1 MAPPAPPEVP
11 EAELEAQGWTRS
23 ADRSET
29 VFEGLGVTVE
39 SRTLVYED
47 AELRRAVV
55 EAGGPDRIWRFLFVS
70 RLGITPSLAFGAKA
84 AVRPQVLREAKQSFA
99 EELHDR
105 GIERIGTGETERVEL
120 AGDRHARLTPYR
132 GTITAETNGSGNGDE
147 GGNGSR
153 DGEGDG
159 NGNGNGSRDGTRN
172 GNGSGDEDQGG
183 SKNSGAGAETE
194 VGIVGR
200 LALWYDDGFFVAG
213 CAGPSG
219 AIDGWAD
226 PEGGG
231 EELSALIRTVT

>member
-1 MAPPAPPEVP
+1 MSPPAPPEVP

-105 GIERIGTGETERVEL
+105 GIERIGTGETERTEL

-132 GTITAETNGSGNGDE
+132 GTITVETNRTERTDTG
-147 GGNGSR
+147 
-153 DGEGDG
+153 
-159 NGNGNGSRDGTRN
+159 
-172 GNGSGDEDQGG
+172 
-183 SKNSGAGAETE
+183 TE

-219 AIDGWAD
+219 AVDGWAD
-226 PEGGG
+226 PDGGG
-231 EELSALIRTVT
+231 EELSALIRTVA

>member
-1 MAPPAPPEVP
+1 MSPPAPPDVP

-70 RLGITPSLAFGAKA
+70 RLEITPSLAFGAKA

-105 GIERIGTGETERVEL
+105 GIERIGTGETERVSL

-132 GTITAETNGSGNGDE
+132 GTISVETNGKEETDTG
-147 GGNGSR
+147 
-153 DGEGDG
+153 
-159 NGNGNGSRDGTRN
+159 
-172 GNGSGDEDQGG
+172 
-183 SKNSGAGAETE
+183 TE

-219 AIDGWAD
+219 AVDGWAD
-226 PEGGG
+226 PDGGG
-231 EELSALIRTVT
+231 EEFSALIRTVA